1 MCIPPSI
8 KVEKKP
14 SRSYPVEVIGLR
26 RDRLVSRVVYP
37 PTEEIK
43 GNVKSRPPNET
54 KSVSLVHHSK
64 KEGISMENP
73 IIIARLK
80 DIELQRNILRL
91 KTPTPHDIRQSVKNS
106 QQLSHVVPLR
116 RRMMGGLA
124 ENSISPCTSCTVT
137 AAAAMVVTLVK
148 LSKQSRHHAMNSS
161 IYARRSQ
168 SSVFLSHKSHRV
180 AAPAAATSA
189 FYPVYAQFAAG
200 ALGEFC
206 VGLYGWSR

>member
-124 ENSISPCTSCTVT
+124 ENPISPCTSCTVT

-148 LSKQSRHHAMNSS
+148 LSKHHAMNSS

-168 SSVFLSHKSHRV
+168 SSVFLSHKSHLV
-180 AAPAAATSA
+180 ATPAAATSA